1 MTGYRL
7 ARNPTMERWRFGKAE
22 PFRPLFDVEEIDD
35 NRLPVRV
42 IASGVD
48 AETARAVI
56 ADAGG
61 IEEPS

>member
-1 MTGYRL
+1 MTSYRL
-7 ARNPTMERWRFGKAE
+7 ARNPPMERWRLGHVE
-22 PFRPLFDVEEIDD
+22 PFHPLFDVEEIDD

-61 IEEPS
+61 IEAPP